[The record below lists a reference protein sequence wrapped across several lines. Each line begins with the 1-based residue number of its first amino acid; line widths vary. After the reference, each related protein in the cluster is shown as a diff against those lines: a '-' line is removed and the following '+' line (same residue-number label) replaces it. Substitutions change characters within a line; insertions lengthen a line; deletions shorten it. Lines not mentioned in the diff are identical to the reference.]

1 MITEKRPSENEVSGT
16 SYSPPSTWTFW
27 RVVWAVLVLVAIG
40 LGFWLLYRFNQVV
53 FILFVAIVL
62 GTVLRPVVAWLQ
74 RRGLPGYAGVTL
86 IYLLLLGLLVGFVL
100 LLAPLL
106 VTQGTTIADAAPGY
120 LQSLREWLVDN
131 PNSLVQQLGVLF
143 SDRLLPDQVP
153 IAQTGQEIL
162 DSAAQALGYAATSVQ
177 VFLAAGAILLIAY
190 YWTLD
195 GPRHIRNLLLLVPA
209 GQRESAQEL
218 IAAMETKVGAYVA
231 GQGVL
236 MLVIAGMSL
245 VAYMIIGLPYV
256 LVLALVAGVMEAVPL
271 VGPFLGA
278 IPAALVAASI
288 GPDKLIW
295 VIVATLIIQQLEN
308 NLLVPRVMR
317 RAVGVNPFVALL
329 AIFAFASLLGI
340 PGALMAIPIAAIIQL
355 MLDRYV
361 FHPDTLEPEAITGRD
376 LVGRLRYEAQDLAQD
391 LRKQARVDKEGSID
405 SISQIDQVMDEIES
419 ITTDLGVLLAQVD
432 DSGLL

>member
-1 MITEKRPSENEVSGT
+1 MIREKRPSENKLSST
-16 SYSPPSTWTFW
+16 SYSPPYTWTFW
-27 RVVWAVLVLVAIG
+27 RVVWAVLVLVTIG
-40 LGFWLLYRFNQVV
+40 LGFWLLYRFHQVV

-62 GTVLRPVVAWLQ
+62 GTVLRPMVAWLQ

-86 IYLLLLGLLVGFVL
+86 IYLLLLGLFVGFVL
-100 LLAPLL
+100 LLVPLL
-106 VTQGTTIADAAPGY
+106 VTQGTTIAVAAPGY
-120 LQSLREWLVDN
+120 LQSLGEWLVNN
-131 PNSLVQQLGVLF
+131 PNSLVRQLGVLF
-143 SDRLLPDQVP
+143 SDRLLSGQVP
-153 IAQTGQEIL
+153 IAQTGQEIM

-177 VFLAAGAILLIAY
+177 AFLVAGAILLIAY

-195 GPRHIRNLLLLVPA
+195 GPRHIRNLLLLVPV
-209 GQRESAQEL
+209 GQRESAEEL

-278 IPAALVAASI
+278 LPAALVAASM
-288 GPDKLIW
+288 GPDKLVW
-295 VIVATLIIQQLEN
+295 VMAATLLIQQLEN

-317 RAVGVNPFVALL
+317 KAVGVNPFVALL

-355 MLDRYV
+355 ILDRYV
-361 FHPDTLEPEAITGRD
+361 FHSDTLEPEAITSRD

-391 LRKQARVDKEGSID
+391 LRKQARVKKDGSTD
-405 SISQIDQVMDEIES
+405 SISEIDEVMDEIES

-432 DSGLL
+432 DSGLP